1 MKRIILVLILFITSD
16 LLFSQGRKLG
26 DNLIVFYTY
35 EDFISN
41 KGKDCGVIT
50 KFYTSSWG
58 ENRITVENSGKEEV
72 INTNKLWGY
81 KSGDYLYRMN
91 KKKTRIPLLV
101 YLVKDK
107 VFYIDGTYRIS
118 EDKIMSSFASRKTDG
133 IFYSDN
139 LNSEVFQITKLI
151 KNEKNNSKYN
161 FLIDCL
167 KEAKKRY
174 GINAKF
180 NGYLKCISSD

>member
-1 MKRIILVLILFITSD
+1 MKRIVLVLILLVTSD
-16 LLFSQGRKLG
+16 LLFSQGLKLG
-26 DNLIVFYTY
+26 DNLIVFDTY

-50 KFYTSSWG
+50 DYLTSSWG
-58 ENRITVENSGKEEV
+58 DNKITVENSSKKEV

-81 KSGDYLYRMN
+81 KIGDYIYRMN
-91 KKKTRIPLLV
+91 KNKIRIPLLV

-118 EDKIMSSFASRKTDG
+118 KDMIMSSFGSRKTDG

-161 FLIDCL
+161 VLIDCL

-180 NGYLKCISSD
+180 NGYFKCILTK